1 MVGAG
6 AAGLAASLFARRA
19 GARVALLE
27 STDNPGQKILIS
39 GGGRCNLLPSRF
51 SPELFVSETPRLASN
66 LLKSWRLEAVARF
79 FSEELGV
86 PLVLEEE
93 TGKLFPASQRARDV
107 RNALLREAGKAGVE
121 LVREAR
127 VVEVSRSSSGVLSA
141 VAQDGRSFTGGA
153 VVLATGGLSI
163 PRTGSDGAGL
173 DVARR
178 LGHRL
183 VDPYPAL
190 TPLRT
195 AEADHLALA
204 GVSLPVTI
212 SVEGS
217 GSARAASA
225 SGGFLFT
232 HFGYSGPSVLDI
244 SHLLVRD
251 PGRAARVAWTAAS
264 ASDWDRRLRDAPGN
278 AMVAGVIAKFLPDRL
293 ADLVA
298 RTAGARRPLTVS
310 HLSREARARL
320 GESLTRMRLPVSGH
334 EGYSRAEVTGGGV
347 ALDEVHPATLQS
359 RRVSGLFFC
368 GEILDAFGPIGGHN
382 FLWAWVT
389 GRAAGLGAAKSALSA
404 AGSS

>member
-1 MVGAG
+1 VVGAG
-6 AAGLAASLFARRA
+6 AAGLAAALFARRA

-39 GGGRCNLLPSRF
+39 GGGRCNVLPSRF
-51 SPELFVSETPRLASN
+51 SPELFVSETPRLATN
-66 LLKSWRLEAVARF
+66 LLKSWRLEAVASF

-86 PLVLEEE
+86 PLALEEE

-107 RNALLREAGKAGVE
+107 RDALLREAGRAGVE

-127 VVEVSRSSSGVLSA
+127 VVEIARSPSGSLSA
-141 VAQDGRSFTGGA
+141 VAQGGRRYTGSA

-173 DVARR
+173 EIARR
-178 LGHRL
+178 LGHRI

-212 SVEGS
+212 SVEAS

-244 SHLLVRD
+244 SHHLVRA
-251 PGRAARVAWTAAS
+251 PGRSARIRWTAAS
-264 ASDWDRRLRDAPGN
+264 ASDWDRRLREAPGN
-278 AMVAGVIAKFLPDRL
+278 AAAAGVIAKFLPDRL
-293 ADLVA
+293 AELLA
-298 RTAGARRPLTVS
+298 RTAGAARPLTVS
-310 HLSREARARL
+310 HLSREARGRL
-320 GESLTRMRLPVSGH
+320 VESLTRMRLPVSGH

-359 RRVSGLFFC
+359 RRVAGLFFC

-389 GRAAGLGAAKSALSA
+389 GRAAGLGAAKGALSP